1 MKQIPHQDPTLS
13 SNPLLEDNSQKSLAL
28 NNPQDSHSS
37 LSSLTDIAPLPRPL
51 SATCAPAISKVE
63 KKKGIKSKK
72 ASAFTVD
79 LPEESEVST
88 DDSEAG
94 KEEENLL
101 VTFSQQVKEI
111 ITTETKRVRKSS
123 KHF

>member
-1 MKQIPHQDPTLS
+1 MQAPPLS
-13 SNPLLEDNSQKSLAL
+13 TNPLMEDNPKNSLAL

-37 LSSLTDIAPLPRPL
+37 LSSLTDIASLPRPL
-51 SATCAPAISKVE
+51 SATCAPAVSKVE

-111 ITTETKRVRKSS
+111 ITTGTKRVRKSS